1 MTSETKKKT
10 PVVVDDSP
18 RTDSRPGG
26 RIHMSE
32 DVVATIAGMAARDID
47 GIYALGKSR
56 LINFGDDPARGVEAE
71 VGKKEAALDLE
82 VVIEYGCDLR
92 AIASELRDSVSK
104 QVETM
109 AGRKVIEVNL
119 DVIDVHLPEKET
131 NDDEQKMRRV
141 V

>member
-1 MTSETKKKT
+1 METDKKTKT
-10 PVVVDDSP
+10 PVVVEDSP
-18 RTDSRPGG
+18 RTASRPGG

-56 LINFGDDPARGVEAE
+56 LINFGDNPSRGVEAE

-82 VVIEYGCDLR
+82 VVIDYGCDLR
-92 AIASELRDSVSK
+92 AIAGELRDKVSE
-104 QVETM
+104 QVEMM
-109 AGRKVIEVNL
+109 AGRKVVEVNL
-119 DVIDVHLPEKET
+119 DVIDVHLPEK
-131 NDDEQKMRRV
+131 DDEDKKEMRRV